1 MATARGL
8 PRRYADRLDMH
19 RLSPA
24 LALALLTF
32 AVLPAA
38 VASAAD
44 PVLDA
49 EEKAFCKQINQ
60 YRAQNGKSALRV
72 SVSLTNASKWLSKDM
87 ATKNYFSHTDSLGR
101 TFSTRL
107 GAFGYTY
114 STGKAE
120 NIAAGNSTSA
130 GTFAQWKAS
139 SGHNT
144 NMLSSSYKVIGIGRA
159 YNSASAYKWY
169 WTTDFGGYVDRTIPC

>member
-1 MATARGL
+1 
-8 PRRYADRLDMH
+8 MH

-44 PVLDA
+44 PVLDS

-60 YRAQNGKSALRV
+60 YRAQNGRPALRV
-72 SVSLTNASKWLSKDM
+72 SVSLTNASKWMSKDM
-87 ATKNYFSHTDSLGR
+87 ATKNYFNHTDSLGR
-101 TFSTRL
+101 AFSTRL
-107 GAFGYTY
+107 GAFGYSFNTP
-114 STGKAE
+114 KAE
-120 NIAAGNSTSA
+120 NIAAGNATSA

-144 NMLSSSYKVIGIGRA
+144 NMLSASYKVIGIGRA
-159 YNSASAYKWY
+159 YSAASTYKWY

>member
-1 MATARGL
+1 MLSLAVG
-8 PRRYADRLDMH
+8 
-19 RLSPA
+19 SPA
-24 LALALLTF
+24 A
-32 AVLPAA
+32 
-38 VASAAD
+38 ASAAVGD

-49 EEKAFCKQINQ
+49 EEKAFCTQINQ
-60 YRAQNGKSALRV
+60 YRAQNGKSALQV
-72 SVSLTNASKWLSKDM
+72 SVSLTNASKWMSNDL

-114 STGKAE
+114 STYKGE
-120 NIAAGNSTSA
+120 NIAAGNATA
-130 GTFAQWKAS
+130 VKTFAQWKAS

-144 NMLSSSYKVIGIGRA
+144 NMLNANYKVIGIGRG
-159 YNSASAYKWY
+159 YSATSTYKWY